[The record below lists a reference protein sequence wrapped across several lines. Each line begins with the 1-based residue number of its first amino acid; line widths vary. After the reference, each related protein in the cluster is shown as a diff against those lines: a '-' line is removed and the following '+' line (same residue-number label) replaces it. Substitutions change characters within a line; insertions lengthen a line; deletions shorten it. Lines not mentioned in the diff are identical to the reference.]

1 MSSIPLGTE
10 SIMKDDAVDV
20 LTVGETM
27 VLLNPHESGPL
38 RHVVDFR
45 KRIGGAESNM
55 AIGLSRLD
63 HDAAWVSRLGDDPH
77 GRYVRD
83 TIRGA
88 GVATEYVS
96 FDSDASTG
104 LMFKERRELDET
116 RVFYY
121 RDDSAASRMSPSD
134 LPDEA
139 LSNAS
144 YLHLTGIT
152 PALSDSC
159 RELAIDAVQRAH
171 EHDMTVSFDPN
182 LRFKLWDE
190 NAMRET
196 LLTLVED
203 SDIVLPGIEEGKVLL
218 GTNDPATIAEE
229 FRNLGAD
236 EVVVKLGADGAF
248 VASDEITESVPGYEV
263 ERVVD
268 PVGAGDGFAAGYL
281 SGRLDGLDP
290 AGATERANAV
300 GALAT
305 TVSGDI
311 EGLPTR
317 DELAQFTGDRKERLR

>member
-1 MSSIPLGTE
+1 MTDEI
-10 SIMKDDAVDV
+10 DV
-20 LTVGETM
+20 LTIGETM
-27 VLLNPHESGPL
+27 VLLNPHESGPM

-55 AIGLSRLD
+55 AVGLSRLE
-63 HDAAWVSRLGDDPH
+63 HNVAWVSRLGSDPH

-88 GVATEYVS
+88 GVDTQYVT
-96 FDSDASTG
+96 FDSEAPTG
-104 LMFKERRELDET
+104 LMFKERRELGES

-121 RDDSAASRMSPSD
+121 RNDSAASRMTPND
-134 LPDEA
+134 LPEEA
-139 LSNAS
+139 LANAS

-152 PALSDSC
+152 PALSESC
-159 RELAIDAVQRAH
+159 RELVTDAVRRAH
-171 EHDMTVSFDPN
+171 EHGVTVSFDPN

-190 NAMRET
+190 ATMRET

-203 SDIVLPGIEEGKVLL
+203 CDIVLPGLEEGEVLL
-218 GTNDPATIAEE
+218 GTDDPESIAEE
-229 FRNLGAD
+229 FRSLGAD

-248 VASDEITESVPGYEV
+248 VASDASMQTVAGYDI

-290 AGATERANAV
+290 VRATDRANAV

-305 TVSGDI
+305 TVTGDI

-317 DELAQFTGDRKERLR
+317 SELAQFTGDRDERIR

>member
-1 MSSIPLGTE
+1 MNDEI
-10 SIMKDDAVDV
+10 DV
-20 LTVGETM
+20 LTIGETM
-27 VLLNPHESGPL
+27 VLLNPHESGPM

-55 AIGLSRLD
+55 AVGLSRLE
-63 HDAAWVSRLGDDPH
+63 HDAAWVSRLGADPH

-88 GVATEYVS
+88 GVDTQYVT
-96 FDSDASTG
+96 FDSEAPTG
-104 LMFKERRELDET
+104 LMFKERRELGES

-121 RDDSAASRMSPSD
+121 RDDSAASQMTPDD
-134 LPDEA
+134 LPEEA
-139 LSNAS
+139 LANAR

-152 PALSDSC
+152 PALSESC
-159 RELAIDAVQRAH
+159 RELITDAVRRAH
-171 EHDMTVSFDPN
+171 EHGVTVSFDPN

-190 NAMRET
+190 ATMRET
-196 LLTLVED
+196 LLALVED
-203 SDIVLPGIEEGKVLL
+203 CDIVLPGLEEGEVLL
-218 GTNDPATIAEE
+218 GTDDPERIAEE
-229 FRNLGAD
+229 FRSLGAD

-248 VASDEITESVPGYEV
+248 IESDTSSKRVAGYEV

-290 AGATERANAV
+290 VRATDRANAV

-305 TVSGDI
+305 TVTGDI

-317 DELAQFTGDRKERLR
+317 SELAQFTGDREERIR